1 MHKRDGFTLIE
12 MVIVLAIIGIL
23 TLGSYS
29 SILNSVEVRNLDNAA
44 REIVSSLQQAKWQA
58 VTDKLNHR
66 LRFINT
72 SGVWTYLVE
81 TENPAGTWTTE
92 PRITTKSVPT
102 RFTVGMNLP
111 SGYAVVFT
119 PIGFV
124 SGYNSSL
131 NTVTVTSAKLGGLS
145 QPNRWTIRV
154 LASGSFQLIKT
165 SAG

>member
-1 MHKRDGFTLIE
+1 MHKRSGFTLIE
-12 MVIVLAIIGIL
+12 MVISVAIIGIL
-23 TLGSYS
+23 ALGSYP

-58 VTDKLNHR
+58 VADKLNHR
-66 LRFINT
+66 LRFLNT
-72 SGVWTYLVE
+72 SGVWTYQIE
-81 TENPAGTWTTE
+81 TENPAGTWTAEARMTIK
-92 PRITTKSVPT
+92 RVPT

-119 PIGFV
+119 PVGYI
-124 SGYNSSL
+124 SGYNSTL
-131 NTVTVTSAKLGGLS
+131 NTITVTSAKLGGLS

-154 LASGSFQLIKT
+154 LASGSFQLTKT

>member
-1 MHKRDGFTLIE
+1 MHKQSGFTLIE
-12 MVIVLAIIGIL
+12 MIIAVAIIGIL
-23 TLGSYS
+23 SLGSYS

-44 REIVSSLQQAKWQA
+44 RDIVSSLQQAKWQS

-72 SGVWTYLVE
+72 AGVWTYLVE

-92 PRITTKSVPT
+92 PRIATKRVPT

-111 SGYAVVFT
+111 SGNVVIFT

-124 SGYNSSL
+124 SGYNSAL

>member
-1 MHKRDGFTLIE
+1 MHKRSGFTLIE
-12 MVIVLAIIGIL
+12 MVISVAIIGIMA
-23 TLGSYS
+23 LGSYS

-58 VTDKLNHR
+58 VTEKLNHR
-66 LRFINT
+66 IRFINT
-72 SGVWTYLVE
+72 SGVWTFLIE
-81 TENPAGTWTTE
+81 RENPAGTWTAQ
-92 PRITTKSVPT
+92 PRTTIKKVPT

-124 SGYNSSL
+124 SGYSSTL

-154 LASGSFQLIKT
+154 LASGSFQLTKA
-165 SAG
+165 AG